1 MTPFFAAWPLLAE
14 RIGKAD
20 RLLLM
25 LDVDGTLAPI
35 APRPED
41 ARIPAATQA
50 ALAELAR
57 CPRVAPAFVSGRAV
71 ADVRRLVGIDRA
83 HYFGSHGRQ
92 RTRPGSGRV
101 EVDMRCAA
109 AVAEVCARL
118 SAALK
123 DTPGAAVE
131 NKQVSAAA
139 HYRNVPPRLRGRAA
153 EIVRGV
159 LADRPDLRL
168 SAGKMVFDI
177 TPRDGI
183 DKGAAATRLLAE
195 EGGMAFY
202 FGDDTTDESAFA
214 ALPGD
219 AVTVFVGP
227 PGADSAARYRMDDPA
242 AVGRALRLIL
252 DACKGRKG
260 EGESSAASLLS

>member
-1 MTPFFAAWPLLAE
+1 MKAFFEVWTPLAE

-41 ARIPAATQA
+41 ARIPASTRATLEQ
-50 ALAELAR
+50 LAH
-57 CPRVAPAFVSGRAV
+57 CPQVTPAFVSGRAV
-71 ADVRRLVGIDRA
+71 EDVRRLVGIGRA

-92 RTRPGSGRV
+92 RMRPGSGRV
-101 EVDMRCAA
+101 EVDASYAA
-109 AVAEVCARL
+109 AVDDACERL
-118 SAALK
+118 SAALA
-123 DTPGAAVE
+123 GMRGFAVE

-139 HYRNVPPRLRGRAA
+139 HYRNVAPELRSQVAA
-153 EIVRGV
+153 TVRRV
-159 LADRPDLRL
+159 LEDSPHLRV

-177 TPRDGI
+177 TPLDGI
-183 DKGAAATRLLAE
+183 DKGAAATKLLGE
-195 EGGMAFY
+195 EGGKAFY
-202 FGDDTTDESAFA
+202 FGDDTTDESAFS
-214 ALPGD
+214 ALPND

-227 PGADSAARYRMDDPA
+227 CGADSSARYRLDDCA

-252 DACKGRKG
+252 DACKGRN
-260 EGESSAASLLS
+260 

>member
-1 MTPFFAAWPLLAE
+1 MTEFFDAWTPLAA

-41 ARIPAATQA
+41 ARVPASTQA
-50 ALAELAR
+50 TLAELAR
-57 CPRVAPAFVSGRAV
+57 LPQVTAVFISGRAV
-71 ADVRRLVGIDRA
+71 LDVRRFVGIDRA

-92 RTRPGSGRV
+92 RMRPGSGRV
-101 EVDMRCAA
+101 EVDASRAA

-118 SAALK
+118 SAALA
-123 DTPGAAVE
+123 DVPGFAVE

-139 HYRNVPPRLRGRAA
+139 HYRNVPARFRGRVAA
-153 EIVRGV
+153 TVRGV
-159 LADRPDLRL
+159 LADSPRL
-168 SAGKMVFDI
+168 HLSTGKMVFDI

-183 DKGAAATRLLAE
+183 DKGAAAMRLLGE
-195 EGGMAFY
+195 EGGAAFY
-202 FGDDTTDESAFA
+202 FGDDTTDESAFR

-227 PGADSAARYRMDDPA
+227 RGAGSAARYRLDDPA
-242 AVGRALRLIL
+242 AVGRALGLIL
-252 DACKGRKG
+252 DVCKAR
-260 EGESSAASLLS
+260 SA

>member
-1 MTPFFAAWPLLAE
+1 MKELFEAWTLLAE
-14 RIGKAD
+14 RIDKAD

-35 APRPED
+35 VARPED

-50 ALAELAR
+50 ALEELAR
-57 CPRVAPAFVSGRAV
+57 CPRITPAFVSGRAV
-71 ADVRRLVGIDRA
+71 ADVRRLVGIAQA

-92 RTRPGSGRV
+92 RMRPGSDRV
-101 EVDMRCAA
+101 EVDASCAA
-109 AVAEVCARL
+109 AVAEACEEL
-118 SAALK
+118 SAALA
-123 DTPGAAVE
+123 DIPGFAVE

-139 HYRNVPPRLRGRAA
+139 HYRNVHPRLHGRVAA
-153 EIVRGV
+153 TVLRV
-159 LADRPDLRL
+159 LADSPRLRL

-183 DKGAAATRLLAE
+183 DKGAAAKWLLAE
-195 EGGMAFY
+195 EGGLAFY

-214 ALPGD
+214 ALPD
-219 AVTVFVGP
+219 DSVTVFVGP
-227 PGADSAARYRMDDPA
+227 RGADSAARYRLDDPA

-252 DACKGRKG
+252 DACKRRN
-260 EGESSAASLLS
+260 S